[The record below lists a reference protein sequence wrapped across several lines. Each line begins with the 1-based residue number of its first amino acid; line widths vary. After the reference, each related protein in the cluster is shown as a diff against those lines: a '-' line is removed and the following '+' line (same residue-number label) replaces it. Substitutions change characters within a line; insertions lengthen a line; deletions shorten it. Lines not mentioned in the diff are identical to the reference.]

1 MLALALIEEGEI
13 QQAKTIC
20 IDGFKNRCDV
30 IFYNIYNRVEK
41 NNDSL
46 DLFSGI
52 AKNKGFPFVIL
63 FLSGTD
69 SYGKL
74 DSEVMNASEN
84 EIAEMMSLL
93 RGSLVRTLSSELYRH
108 GYACSATLL
117 RRVLAE
123 DSISRSQ
130 SKYYTYAAS
139 DMKKSI
145 DYSKD
150 ITWTEKIPSTE
161 EYLKSL
167 FIEHKRKY
175 ALWEIML
182 EKIAGLVIEKDS
194 VSYSA

>member
-1 MLALALIEEGEI
+1 MTHWICSLA
-13 QQAKTIC
+13 QQRKRLSVC
-20 IDGFKNRCDV
+20 
-30 IFYNIYNRVEK
+30 Y
-41 NNDSL
+41 S
-46 DLFSGI
+46 
-52 AKNKGFPFVIL
+52 

-93 RGSLVRTLSSELYRH
+93 RGSFVRTLSSELYRH

-139 DMKKSI
+139 DMKK
-145 DYSKD
+145 
-150 ITWTEKIPSTE
+150 
-161 EYLKSL
+161 
-167 FIEHKRKY
+167 H
-175 ALWEIML
+175 
-182 EKIAGLVIEKDS
+182 
-194 VSYSA
+194 